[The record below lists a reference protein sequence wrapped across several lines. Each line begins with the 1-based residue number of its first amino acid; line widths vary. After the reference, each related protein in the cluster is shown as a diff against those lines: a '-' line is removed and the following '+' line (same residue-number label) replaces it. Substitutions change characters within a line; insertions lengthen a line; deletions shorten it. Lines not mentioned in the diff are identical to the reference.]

1 MSEVRVRFAPSPTGA
16 LHIGGVRTALYNY
29 LLAKKLG
36 GKFIIR
42 IEDTDQ
48 NRLVKGAEKYILDS
62 LNWLGLNADE
72 SPEVGGKFAPYKQ
85 SERIEIYKKYIDQI
99 LETEF
104 AYLAFDTNDE
114 LDILRKE
121 YEQKGLVFS
130 YGVDTRKKLKNSITL
145 SKNEV
150 NELIDNGIPYVVR
163 FKIPENKNIV
173 VKDIVRGTF
182 TVESKTLDDKVL
194 FKADGMPTYHFANIV
209 DDHLMEISHVIRGE
223 EWLPSLPLHLLLYE
237 AMNWDAPEFAHL
249 PLILKPEGNG
259 KLSKRDG
266 DKYGFPVFPLNFTD
280 ETGKTSIGYK
290 EFGYF
295 PEAVI
300 NLLALIGW
308 SNKDNKEIYSLD
320 ELIKEFDLNE
330 VSKSGARFNPEK
342 AVWFNN
348 YYLQQKQNIEIV
360 PLFQEILLRNNIS
373 IDSEKDLAII
383 SLLKER
389 AHFVKDIFE
398 ESLFF
403 YERPSTF
410 LESDLKKAV
419 KEDTKSIL
427 ENIINL
433 FSEIDF
439 KEDIIT
445 KTITDFSEQNHIGMG
460 RIMMPLR
467 LSLVGEMRGP
477 NVPKIMEILGKEES
491 IKRINLFID
500 TI

>member
-330 VSKSGARFNPEK
+330 VSKSVAR
-342 AVWFNN
+342 
-348 YYLQQKQNIEIV
+348 
-360 PLFQEILLRNNIS
+360 
-373 IDSEKDLAII
+373 
-383 SLLKER
+383 
-389 AHFVKDIFE
+389 
-398 ESLFF
+398 
-403 YERPSTF
+403 
-410 LESDLKKAV
+410 
-419 KEDTKSIL
+419 
-427 ENIINL
+427 
-433 FSEIDF
+433 
-439 KEDIIT
+439 
-445 KTITDFSEQNHIGMG
+445 
-460 RIMMPLR
+460 
-467 LSLVGEMRGP
+467 
-477 NVPKIMEILGKEES
+477 
-491 IKRINLFID
+491 
-500 TI
+500 